1 MSLLSGLLQE
11 TVGEVLSNVEAAQ
24 NFLDTNTTLIVETVS
39 RATSHM
45 SEKGWGLGGG
55 LPCGLLMPVLGQS
68 FSWRGWEGGTD
79 FKTTLLT
86 IPHLKSMNI
95 IKCPLISS

>member
-1 MSLLSGLLQE
+1 MEKITVGTNAWKLPEWTSILYSFLWLMSLLSGLLQV
-11 TVGEVLSNVEAAQ
+11 TVGEVLRNVEATQ
-24 NFLDTNTTLIVETVS
+24 DFLDTNTTHIVETVS

-68 FSWRGWEGGTD
+68 FSWRG
-79 FKTTLLT
+79 
-86 IPHLKSMNI
+86 
-95 IKCPLISS
+95 